1 MRHAQAQGTVED
13 HSNVE
18 ASPEPSSDSVMH
30 LDPARVSPIANMLEL
45 SNAEMASLLAS
56 GGHHS
61 NRGVDEAGDGD
72 AMDVAAALGMGAEEI
87 DIVEGTY
94 AGGS

>member
-1 MRHAQAQGTVED
+1 MAMQ
-13 HSNVE
+13 
-18 ASPEPSSDSVMH
+18 

-61 NRGVDEAGDGD
+61 SREAEVMDGGG

-94 AGGS
+94 TGRS